1 MKCPDCAAEIPDR
14 ADACPHCSRSRNMTQ
29 IHRLSGKFKAIGTI
43 LVAVGILATMAG
55 AWWGAALLFPG
66 AACFIIGRFL

>member
-1 MKCPDCAAEIPDR
+1 
-14 ADACPHCSRSRNMTQ
+14 MTQ